1 RWMLN
6 STFVA
11 LVVTLTGV
19 ALASTAGYALSRY
32 RFLGRGSVLSGLMVT
47 QMFPATMLL
56 LPLYVVL
63 IQLQLLNSYIG
74 LIIIYTAT
82 ALPFCVWQMK
92 GYYDT
97 IPFSLEEAARI
108 DGCSPWQAFYKV
120 VFPLAAPALVIT
132 ALFSFMTAWNE
143 FVIANVVIQDAEL
156 FTLPLGL
163 KLFQGT
169 MVTQWGLYAAGAL
182 IVSIPVVILFLVLS
196 RYLIGGLTL
205 GAVKGGSIRG
215 GWRDSC
221 SATAGYAHKSCRG
234 DEGNVHQIQ
243 RLQEQLDGDEI
254 PLAQVAAGLAE
265 NEVLQEQ
272 ADAEKHGAHP
282 ARQERCQPE
291 HQARAVKQGEMGV
304 DGWRIEAPGRR
315 VAALLTEPLSK
326 VARTIG
332 KHEGCRI
339 KQGADV
345 RRPPS
350 GDELHEQVVVTA
362 HRVHDGPESANAIE
376 YGARIADIA

>member
-1 RWMLN
+1 MPTIRLKRLLTTVATYTILLLVAALAVYPATRILTISLRPGNRLLSTSLDIIPDAATLENYRVLLTETHFLRWMFN

-11 LVVTLTGV
+11 LVVTVTGV

-32 RFLGRGSVLSGLMVT
+32 RFLGRGPVLSGLLVT

-56 LPLYVVL
+56 LPLYIVL
-63 IQLQLLNSYIG
+63 IQLQLLNSYVG

-108 DGCSPWQAFYKV
+108 DGCSPWQSFYKV

-143 FVIANVVIQDAEL
+143 FVIANVVIQEAEL

-163 KLFQGT
+163 KMFQGT

-182 IVSIPVVILFLVLS
+182 IVSIPVVTLFLVLS

-205 GAVKGGSIRG
+205 GAVKG
-215 GWRDSC
+215 
-221 SATAGYAHKSCRG
+221 
-234 DEGNVHQIQ
+234 
-243 RLQEQLDGDEI
+243 
-254 PLAQVAAGLAE
+254 
-265 NEVLQEQ
+265 
-272 ADAEKHGAHP
+272 
-282 ARQERCQPE
+282 
-291 HQARAVKQGEMGV
+291 
-304 DGWRIEAPGRR
+304 
-315 VAALLTEPLSK
+315 
-326 VARTIG
+326 
-332 KHEGCRI
+332 
-339 KQGADV
+339 
-345 RRPPS
+345 
-350 GDELHEQVVVTA
+350 
-362 HRVHDGPESANAIE
+362 
-376 YGARIADIA
+376 